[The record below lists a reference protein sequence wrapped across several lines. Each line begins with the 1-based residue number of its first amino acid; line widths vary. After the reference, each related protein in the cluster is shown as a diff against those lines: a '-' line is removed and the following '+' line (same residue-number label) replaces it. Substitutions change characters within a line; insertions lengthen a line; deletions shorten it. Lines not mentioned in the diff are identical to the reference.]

1 MTGPITGH
9 SERLPDLLPGE
20 RSDALSIAAL
30 YERVQVAIGR
40 ALPRARSLWVRGE
53 IQSISDRTGHCY
65 IDLVDP
71 DGARDRSTSVLKVNC
86 WARTWVA
93 LKAALDRQGIVLE
106 PGTVV
111 TLQGRVELYT
121 PKGQLTFIAADI
133 DVTALLG
140 RLAARR
146 AALLR
151 ALESEGLLQRNRA
164 LLVPAVPL
172 LVGLVA
178 SRGTEGYRDFTGQL
192 EGSGFGFRVLH
203 APARVQGAGAPGQ
216 ILAALSVL
224 FGAGC
229 DLAVVV
235 RGGGSK
241 GDLAAFDSE
250 LVARAIATAPIPV
263 WTGIGHTGDQSV
275 ADVVANR
282 AFVTPTECGQE
293 LVARIAQRWAAVVGA
308 AGVVAQCAAEVTDD
322 ASRRGSRARSRLCAS
337 ARHQLDRHAERLQG
351 RSSRLAT
358 AGPRC
363 MESVSLSL
371 SQRSSRL
378 EPAARGQLQR
388 QDDQLVSWRRLLA
401 AYDVERQLERGYT
414 ITLDENR
421 RLVRSA
427 VGLVPATVLLTRFA
441 DGTARSKVT
450 DVDIV
455 TKLPAAQ
462 SPTEDSPATEQSPTE
477 DSPATD
483 GRRTGEGQ

>member
-1 MTGPITGH
+1 MTGSIARHG
-9 SERLPDLLPGE
+9 ERLPDLLPGE

-30 YERVQVAIGR
+30 YGRVQAAIGR
-40 ALPRARSLWVRGE
+40 ALPRARPLWVRGE

-65 IDLVDP
+65 MDLVDP
-71 DGARDRSTSVLKVNC
+71 DGARDRDTSVLKVNC

-111 TLQGRVELYT
+111 TLQGRVELYA
-121 PKGQLTFIAADI
+121 PKGQLTFIATDV

-140 RLAARR
+140 RMAARR

-151 ALESEGLLQRNRA
+151 ALESEDLLQRNRA
-164 LLVPAVPL
+164 LPVPAVPL

-178 SRGTEGYRDFTGQL
+178 SRGSEGYRDFTGQL

-203 APARVQGAGAPGQ
+203 APAQVQGAGAPKQ
-216 ILAALSVL
+216 ILAALSSL

-229 DLAVVV
+229 DVAVVV

-241 GDLAAFDSE
+241 GDLAAFDTE
-250 LVARAIATAPIPV
+250 LVARAIATAPVPV

-293 LVARIAQRWAAVVGA
+293 LVGRVARQWAGVVVA
-308 AGVVAQCAAEVTDD
+308 AGVVAERAAEVTAD
-322 ASRRGSRARSRLCAS
+322 ASRRGARARTRLCGS
-337 ARHQLDRHAERLQG
+337 ARHQLDRHSDRLRS
-351 RSSRLAT
+351 RSSRLVM

-363 MESVSLSL
+363 MESASLSL
-371 SQRSSRL
+371 AQRSSRL
-378 EPAARGQLQR
+378 KSAATGQLAR
-388 QDDQLVSWRRLLA
+388 QDDRVMSWRRLLA

-414 ITLDENR
+414 ITLDVDGN
-421 RLVRSA
+421 LVRSVVCLA
-427 VGLVPATVLLTRFA
+427 PEAVLLTRFA

-450 DVDIV
+450 DVR
-455 TKLPAAQ
+455 
-462 SPTEDSPATEQSPTE
+462 
-477 DSPATD
+477 
-483 GRRTGEGQ
+483 GTGEGR

>member
-1 MTGPITGH
+1 MARH
-9 SERLPDLLPGE
+9 SERLSDLLPGE
-20 RSDALSIAAL
+20 RADALSIAAL
-30 YERVQVAIGR
+30 YGRVQAAIGR
-40 ALPRARSLWVRGE
+40 ELPRARPLWVRGE

-71 DGARDRSTSVLKVNC
+71 DGARDRDTSVLKVNC
-86 WARTWVA
+86 WARTWVS

-121 PKGQLTFIAADI
+121 PKGQLTFIAIDV

-151 ALESEGLLQRNRA
+151 ALESEGLLQQNRA
-164 LLVPAVPL
+164 LPVPAIPL

-203 APARVQGAGAPGQ
+203 VPAQVQGGGAPKQ
-216 ILAALSVL
+216 ITAALSVL
-224 FGAGC
+224 FGSGC

-241 GDLAAFDSE
+241 GDLAAFDTE
-250 LVARAIATAPIPV
+250 LVARAIAAAPIPV

-293 LVARIAQRWAAVVGA
+293 LVARVTERWAGVVGA
-308 AGVVAQCAAEVTDD
+308 AGVVIQRAVEAIEYV
-322 ASRRGSRARSRLCAS
+322 SRRDTRTRTRLCTS
-337 ARHQLDRHAERLQG
+337 ARNQLDRHVERLQA

-363 MESVSLSL
+363 TESASLSL
-371 SQRSSRL
+371 TQRSSRVG
-378 EPAARGQLQR
+378 PAVRGQLHR
-388 QDDQLVSWRRLLA
+388 QGDRVLSWRRLLA
-401 AYDVERQLERGYT
+401 AYDVDRQLERGYT
-414 ITLDENR
+414 ITLDEDGS
-421 RLVRSA
+421 LVRSA
-427 VGLVPATVLLTRFA
+427 VGLAPETVLLTRFA
-441 DGTARSKVT
+441 DGTVRSKVR
-450 DVDIV
+450 DVEVV
-455 TKLPAAQ
+455 TKSPTEALPG
-462 SPTEDSPATEQSPTE
+462 TEDSPV
-477 DSPATD
+477 TD
-483 GRRTGEGQ
+483 ERRTGEGQ